1 MEKIVIIG
9 GGFAGLNLVK
19 RLDPEKYRIS
29 LVIAQFPLLPLF
41 LSDRLFRAC
50 QREHMFPVPTRNQKM
65 KNVSYHM
72 GHVKQ
77 IDIAAKES
85 HHKL

>member
-29 LVIAQFPLLPLF
+29 LVDRNNFHCFPPLF
-41 LSDRLFRAC
+41 IRSPLQGLSAR
-50 QREHMFPVPTRNQKM
+50 TY
-65 KNVSYHM
+65 VSRS
-72 GHVKQ
+72 
-77 IDIAAKES
+77 DAKS
-85 HHKL
+85 KR